1 MVSKIKV
8 DEIESSQAGGTIS
21 INSVTSDKVQT
32 LTSSSGAISINAANG
47 KLGSITLTES
57 ITDIDFTNVPS
68 TGLFEFT
75 LKITQGSS
83 TTYTV
88 STEKITVNSGSEAS
102 SLNKNI
108 SAYTATSSVN
118 AVDVLVFTFINA
130 STPLLE
136 YKTNYAEAYVPP
148 QSGLALHWDIY
159 GASYEGSGSSVDDL
173 VGSKNGTV
181 NGATY
186 QASGNYNGS
195 FYFDGS
201 NDDITTSSAPLSS
214 GQTAYSYVA
223 FFHPLQNSTLNQV
236 IVEQNTSSLTSNTR
250 GALFLHHSNGA
261 FGFVGES
268 NDATNVTSFSYGQ
281 NYMITLMVDENA
293 ASGNWLEIYDNA
305 TLAGTASGTNT
316 NLNLGD
322 ASFTIGKKIP
332 NGNERFKGYFY
343 QLLVYSRKLT
353 SSEISSIYNGY
364 KSRYGI

>member
-1 MVSKIKV
+1 MASELKV
-8 DEIESSQAGGTIS
+8 DTIS
-21 INSVTSDKVQT
+21 AKTSGGAVLLDSITHDKVQT
-32 LTSSSGAISINAANG
+32 LTSSSGVVSINAANG
-47 KLGSITLTES
+47 KLGSITLTEN

-75 LKITQGSS
+75 LKVTQNSS
-83 TTYTV
+83 TVYTI
-88 STEKITVNSGSEAS
+88 STEKITVNSGSEVS

-159 GASYEGSGSSVDDL
+159 GESYEGTGSSIDDL
-173 VGSKNGTV
+173 AGTKNGTI

-186 QASGNYNGS
+186 QTSGTYSGS
-195 FYFDGS
+195 LYFDGS
-201 NDDITTSSAPLSS
+201 NDDITTSSAPLSA
-214 GQTAYSYVA
+214 GQTTYSYVA
-223 FFHPLQNSTLNQV
+223 FFHPLSTSLNQV
-236 IVEQNTSSLTSNTR
+236 IVEQNQSTDSNNRR

-261 FGFVGES
+261 FGFVGQG
-268 NDATNVTSFSYGQ
+268 NDQVNVYSSSYGQ

-305 TLAGTASGTNT
+305 TLSGTVSGTNT
-316 NLNLGD
+316 SLNLGD
-322 ASFTIGKKIP
+322 ALFGVGKKLT

-353 SSEISSIYNGY
+353 SSEINSIYNGY

>member
-1 MVSKIKV
+1 MSSELKV
-8 DEIESSQAGGTIS
+8 DTIS
-21 INSVTSDKVQT
+21 SKTSGGAISFNSVTSDAVQT

-57 ITDIDFTNVPS
+57 ITDIDFTNVPT

-75 LKITQGSS
+75 LKITQDSS

-88 STEKITVNSGSEAS
+88 ATDKITVNSGSEAS

-118 AVDVLVFTFINA
+118 AVDILVFTFINA

-186 QASGNYNGS
+186 QASGTYSGS

-201 NDDITTSSAPLSS
+201 NDDITTSSVPLSA

-223 FFHPLQNSTLNQV
+223 FFHPLQNSTVNQV
-236 IVEQNTSSLTSNTR
+236 IVEQNTSSQTSNRR
-250 GALFLHHSNGA
+250 GALFLHHTNGA
-261 FGFVGES
+261 FGFVGEG
-268 NDATNVTSFSYGQ
+268 NDSTNVASFSYGQ
-281 NYMITLMVDENA
+281 NYMITLMVDESA
-293 ASGNWLEIYDNA
+293 TSGNWLEIYDNA
-305 TLAGTASGTNT
+305 TLAGTVSGANT

-353 SSEISSIYNGY
+353 STEISSIYNGY